1 MWPQP
6 PILAVAPSGDW
17 PKQQEPVPLSTSTRV
32 TGLRWVSA
40 ARAVSRSL
48 VAWMAAFG
56 QARVAARRSRSLSAE
71 VRAPAMPMATALG
84 LGNCSAI
91 CRRRPANCESP
102 SSRRLAGPTS
112 ARATWPP
119 CSCSATVWVAPHSM
133 PSSPGTGQSSS
144 NPAGATSI
152 WAATSAGMEQAFI
165 VPCLAIE
172 TQTAV
177 ISPVA
182 ASSRWA
188 PLILL
193 IRNL

>member
-17 PKQQEPVPLSTSTRV
+17 PKQQEPVPLSTSTRLA
-32 TGLRWVSA
+32 GLRWVSA

-48 VAWMAAFG
+48 VAWMAAIG
-56 QARVAARRSRSLSAE
+56 QARVAARRSRSLSAG

-84 LGNCSAI
+84 LGNCLAI
-91 CRRRPANCESP
+91 CRRCLANCVSL
-102 SSRRLAGPTS
+102 SSRRLAGPNP
-112 ARATWPP
+112 ARTTWPAL
-119 CSCSATVWVAPHSM
+119 SCNATVWVAPHSM
-133 PSSPGTGQSSS
+133 PSSSGTGQSSS
-144 NPAGATSI
+144 NPVGATSI
-152 WAATSAGMEQAFI
+152 WAAISAGMEQAFI
-165 VPCLAIE
+165 VPCLVVE

-182 ASSRWA
+182 ASSHWS